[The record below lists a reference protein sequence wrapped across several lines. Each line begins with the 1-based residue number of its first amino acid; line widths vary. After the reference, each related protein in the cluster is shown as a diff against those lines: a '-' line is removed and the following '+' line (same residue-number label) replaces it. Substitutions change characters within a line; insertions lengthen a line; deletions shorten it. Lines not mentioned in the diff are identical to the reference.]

1 MDKLAR
7 RTILALLVLSILAAG
22 RPMLAQSGDPD
33 ERDRSPLSLA
43 IEPTAELAGGVGTQ
57 GNVRLRLT
65 AFTDT
70 APLLLS
76 IQVAGE
82 VVSPRPADWEPVAPS
97 KSLIDSIPAH
107 DHFATRIEGL
117 KRGEERFIDLP
128 VSFPTAGYGYLLA
141 NVRSPVEGEPLQLS
155 ESFVLY
161 TLAESQRVYFSPR
174 SKLDLTT
181 QQLRAASAQGGMTEA
196 EEDEI
201 QKLKRSGAVIER
213 EEKPPFMEPGASA
226 PVAAPAAPAPEPAA
240 APAED
245 AVAPSP
251 PAPAPAAVPKS
262 VVIKGSVKFTDVVG
276 GPGHTHPVRAATVQ
290 VWDQEMGADELV
302 ATTTTDRNGDYSV
315 TINNNDDGD
324 GTGRDLYVI
333 ALAKGDTVSVVDF
346 NDGQVWAIDSLPARK
361 NTPDGTQLIINL
373 TASNDLSHP
382 NNVAFEAYEAANTLS
397 RYLVPLGE
405 KLPAPVTIRYPA
417 TGDGSWYQSS
427 EIALA
432 GTDVHDWDNIHH
444 EYGHH
449 IQALYDLSA
458 SPGGAHSLGE
468 NLCSTHGKK
477 AGLLLAWGE
486 AWPTFFGILAQQEMK
501 LASWNIPN
509 LGDTLY
515 TDTKPGGDDLEYNL
529 EQSDGALHG
538 EGDEL
543 SIQEALWDL
552 YDKSK
557 PNDPKK
563 EKDNDKVEISA
574 RALWD
579 VAKKAKAHT
588 LSDFH
593 QALIADRSEREQMD
607 YGKIYAQNR
616 IGSELLAPEDD
627 DVFPAST
634 APAFEWS
641 GNPGCDSGGN
651 ARFSIRFYDKT
662 GQKLLWASPW
672 QETTRFTIPAAQA
685 ALIQAE
691 PGALWVVASKDLS
704 DPETGAYYGQ
714 SRTFRLKAGELQPV
728 APASGGGGQ
737 SPKP

>member
-7 RTILALLVLSILAAG
+7 RMIPVLLVLSMLAAA
-22 RPMLAQSGDPD
+22 RPMLAQSSDPD

-43 IEPTAELAGGVGTQ
+43 IEPTAELAGGIGTQ

-82 VVSPRPADWEPVAPS
+82 VASPQPEKWQPATPS

-107 DHFATRIEGL
+107 GHFATQIEGL
-117 KRGEERFIDLP
+117 KRGEIRFIDLP

-141 NVRSPVEGEPLQLS
+141 NVRSPVEGTPLQLS

-161 TLAESQRVYFSPR
+161 TLATPQRVYFSPR
-174 SKLDLTT
+174 SVLDLTT
-181 QQLRAASAQGGMTEA
+181 QQWRAEAAGNGMTEA

-201 QKLKRSGAVIER
+201 QKLKRGGAAVER
-213 EEKPPFMEPGASA
+213 EERPPAMEPGAGD
-226 PVAAPAAPAPEPAA
+226 PTAAPAT
-240 APAED
+240 
-245 AVAPSP
+245 
-251 PAPAPAAVPKS
+251 PAPAPAAAPPQEAAAPLAPAPAPAADSKS
-262 VVIKGSVKFTDVVG
+262 IVIKGKIGFTDVVG
-276 GPGHTHPVRAATVQ
+276 GLGHIHPVRAATVQ

-361 NTPDGTQLIINL
+361 NTPDGTRLTLNL

-397 RYLVPLGE
+397 RYLVRLGE
-405 KLPAPVTIRYPA
+405 KLPDPVTIRYPSA
-417 TGDGSWYQSS
+417 GDGSWYQDS

-432 GTDVHDWDNIHH
+432 GTDVHDWDNIYH

-449 IQALYDLSA
+449 IQALYNLSA
-458 SPGGAHSLGE
+458 SPGGSHSLGE

-486 AWPTFFGILAQQEMK
+486 AWPTFFGILAQKEMN
-501 LASWNIPN
+501 LASLNIPN

-529 EQSDGALHG
+529 ERSDGALHG

-543 SIQEALWDL
+543 SIQEALWDI
-552 YDKSK
+552 YDGSD
-557 PNDPKK
+557 DPG
-563 EKDNDKVEISA
+563 DKGVTLPA
-574 RALWD
+574 RVLWD
-579 VAKKAKAHT
+579 TVKKAKAHT

-593 QALIADRSEREQMD
+593 QALIADRSEREKLSF
-607 YGKIYAQNR
+607 GAIYAQNR
-616 IGSELLAPEDD
+616 IGSELVAPDD
-627 DVFPAST
+627 AGEFPVST

-641 GNPGCDSGGN
+641 GNLGCDSGRN
-651 ARFSIRFYDKT
+651 ALFSIRFYDKT
-662 GQKLLWASPW
+662 GQRLLWDSPW
-672 QETTRFTIPAAQA
+672 QEEATRFTIPPAQA

-691 PGALWVVASKDLS
+691 PGALWVVASRGRS
-704 DPETGAYYGQ
+704 DPETGIYYGQ

-728 APASGGGGQ
+728 APAAPAGGQ
-737 SPKP
+737 SPEP

>member
-7 RTILALLVLSILAAG
+7 RMILALLVLSISAG
-22 RPMLAQSGDPD
+22 TRPMLAQSGDSD
-33 ERDRSPLSLA
+33 QGDRSPLSIV
-43 IEPTAELAGGVGTQ
+43 IEPTAELADGIGTQ

-82 VVSPRPADWEPVAPS
+82 VASARPAEWQLIEPS
-97 KSLIDSIPAH
+97 KSLIDNIPAH
-107 DHFATRIEGL
+107 DHFALRIDGL
-117 KRGEERFIDLP
+117 KQGDVRFIDLP
-128 VSFPTAGYGYLLA
+128 VGFPAAGYGYLLA

-161 TLAESQRVYFSPR
+161 TLAASQRVYFSPR
-174 SKLDLTT
+174 SILDLTT
-181 QQLRAASAQGGMTEA
+181 QQLRAATAGNGMTEA

-201 QKLKRSGAVIER
+201 QKLKRGGAAVER
-213 EEKPPFMEPGASA
+213 EERPPAMEPGAGA
-226 PVAAPAAPAPEPAA
+226 LVAAPAAPAPAPAA
-240 APAED
+240 ARPQD
-245 AVAPSP
+245 ATPPSA
-251 PAPAPAAVPKS
+251 PAPAPAAAPKPI
-262 VVIKGSVKFTDVVG
+262 VIKGWVKFTDVLG
-276 GPGHTHPVRAATVQ
+276 GPAHTHPVRAATVQ
-290 VWDQEMGADELV
+290 VWDQEMGEDELV
-302 ATTTTDRNGDYSV
+302 ATTATDRNGNYSV
-315 TINNNDDGD
+315 TVNNNDDGD
-324 GTGRDLYVI
+324 GTHRDLYVI

-361 NTPDGTQLIINL
+361 NIPDGTQLTINL

-382 NNVAFEAYEAANTLS
+382 NNVAFEAYEAANVLS
-397 RYLVPLGE
+397 RYLVRLGE
-405 KLPAPVTIRYPA
+405 KLPAPVTIRYPN

-449 IQALYDLSA
+449 IQALYNLSA
-458 SPGGAHSLGE
+458 SLGGSHSLGE

-477 AGLLLAWGE
+477 NGLLLAWGE
-486 AWPTFFGILAQQEMK
+486 AWPTFFGLLAQKEMN
-501 LASWNIPN
+501 LASLNIPN

-529 EQSDGALHG
+529 ERSDGALHG

-543 SIQEALWDL
+543 SIQEALWDI
-552 YDKSK
+552 YDGS
-557 PNDPKK
+557 NDPG
-563 EKDNDKVEISA
+563 DAGVTLPA
-574 RALWD
+574 RVLWD
-579 VAKKAKAHT
+579 VVKKAKAHT

-593 QALIADRSEREQMD
+593 QALVEGRSEMEKMAF
-607 YGKIYAQNR
+607 GAIYAQNR
-616 IGSELLAPEDD
+616 IGSELVAPDD
-627 DVFPAST
+627 AGEFLVST

-641 GNPGCDSGGN
+641 GNLGCDRDGK
-651 ARFSIRFYDKT
+651 ALFSIRFYDKT
-662 GQKLLWASPW
+662 GQRLLWDSPW
-672 QETTRFTIPAAQA
+672 QKTTRFTIPPAQA

-691 PGALWVVASKDLS
+691 PGALWVVASRDPS
-704 DPETGAYYGQ
+704 DPETGIYYGQ

-728 APASGGGGQ
+728 APAAPASGGGGQ
-737 SPKP
+737 NPEP